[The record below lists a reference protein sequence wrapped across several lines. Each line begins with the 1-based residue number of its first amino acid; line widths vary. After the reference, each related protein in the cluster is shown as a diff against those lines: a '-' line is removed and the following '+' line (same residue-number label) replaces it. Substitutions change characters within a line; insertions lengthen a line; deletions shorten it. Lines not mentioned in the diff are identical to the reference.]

1 MTVQN
6 AERDNRLL
14 ERLKVGDE
22 TALKEIFDIYY
33 MPLCIYSVQ
42 FREQELESEDIVQDL
57 FIRIWEKRLYQN
69 ITQLGMYLFF
79 AVRNQ
84 SLAYARKHG
93 LYEDVEEL
101 EKESYASWDE
111 GFSEEEI
118 NEKRLRLHAT
128 LEKLSPMEHEVLTEI
143 IINDKHYK
151 QVAEELGI
159 SVNTVKTHLRLAMKV
174 LRREG
179 TLMLLPFF

>member
-42 FREQELESEDIVQDL
+42 FTEQELESEDIVQDL

-101 EKESYASWDE
+101 E
-111 GFSEEEI
+111 
-118 NEKRLRLHAT
+118 
-128 LEKLSPMEHEVLTEI
+128 
-143 IINDKHYK
+143 
-151 QVAEELGI
+151 
-159 SVNTVKTHLRLAMKV
+159 
-174 LRREG
+174 
-179 TLMLLPFF
+179 